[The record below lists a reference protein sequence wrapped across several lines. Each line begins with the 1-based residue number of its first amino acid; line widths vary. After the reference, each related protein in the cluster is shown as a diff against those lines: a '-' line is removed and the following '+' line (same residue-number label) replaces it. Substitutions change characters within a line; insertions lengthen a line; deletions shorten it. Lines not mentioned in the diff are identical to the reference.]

1 MSWGSSDLINL
12 STPVLMCLFVSSQLY
27 DQGQQTSG
35 RKCLL
40 PKQMNSQ
47 QSDLQQEQMV
57 EPAFFDI
64 YLCDDCDA
72 ELYSF
77 DAYVVSILK

>member
-1 MSWGSSDLINL
+1 M
-12 STPVLMCLFVSSQLY
+12 
-27 DQGQQTSG
+27 
-35 RKCLL
+35 
-40 PKQMNSQ
+40 

-77 DAYVVSILK
+77 DAYVVSNYSISHRKSPGPSLIISHMTYIFAKKL